1 MRENYTLTRLFL
13 EDDLSQGREITL
25 TREQAHYLRAVLRK
39 PEGASIRVF
48 NGRDGE
54 WRAEISEIGKKSGR
68 LNVIE
73 RLRDQNEVPDMT
85 LLFAPVRK
93 HRTAFIIEKATE
105 LGVCRL
111 QPVLTQ
117 RTQFPRLN
125 IDKVR
130 LQAIEAA
137 EQTERLDVPEIEPL
151 QPLKDL
157 LAAWD
162 GRPILFADEAGG
174 GTSVEGAVKHIE
186 TPAAILIGPEGGFSP
201 EERAELLEL
210 DFVTPVSLGPRI
222 LRADTAALSLLTLWQ
237 ALSGDWTGPTS

>member
-13 EDDLSQGREITL
+13 ETDLSQGDDIDL
-25 TREQAHYLRAVLRK
+25 SREQAHYLGSVLRRV
-39 PEGASIRVF
+39 EGASIRVF

-68 LNVIE
+68 LSVIE
-73 RLRDQNEVPDMT
+73 SLRDQNEVPDMT

-93 HRTAFIIEKATE
+93 HRTGFIIEKATE
-105 LGVCRL
+105 LGVKTL
-111 QPVLTQ
+111 KPVLTT
-117 RTQFPRLN
+117 RTQFPRFN
-125 IDKVR
+125 ADKAR

-137 EQTERLDVPEIEPL
+137 EQTERLDVPEIEPV

-162 GRPILFADEAGG
+162 GRPILFADEAGDG
-174 GTSVEGAVKHIE
+174 KSAETAVKQVE

-201 EERAELLEL
+201 EERAELLGL
-210 DFVTPVSLGPRI
+210 DFVIPVSLGPRI
-222 LRADTAALSLLTLWQ
+222 LRADTAALSVLTLWQ
-237 ALSGDWTGPTS
+237 ALSGDWNGSPA